1 MGYGARCLGVFV
13 CLAAPSVARAQ
24 LAPVGVPPGV
34 LRVEV
39 DGAFDSW
46 DERFRDGNEEGLGT
60 AFSGPALGSDLLP
73 VLAPYDTIV
82 QRVTGLGGFRLNL
95 GALATDAQADVS
107 AAVLGLTLGV
117 TRSIA
122 VFGRLPLARTRVQT
136 DIDLDA
142 AGANA
147 GLNPGTAAQDPF
159 FTQFDAALSTLEAR
173 IAAGAYDG
181 DPARRALAEAT
192 LTQGGDLFGD
202 LFTLLGDPTTA
213 SPFVPTGGSEAGTAL
228 AARIAALQTTLDTD
242 LGVGG
247 FSTGPALPAAPAT
260 AADVESFISD
270 PLGPIGI
277 QTGESEV
284 MFRGDAEA
292 GVAVTIADRWDR
304 GQRRGGFRAAA
315 EGLVRFPTGVR
326 ARTDRAFAV
335 GTGDGQTDVEL
346 RGVVDLGA
354 GNVGVRLEGGYN
366 RQLAGDIV
374 GRVAPPSQ
382 PFPSQSLLASVR
394 LDPGDVTTL
403 AVRPF
408 FRLARTF
415 ALIGS
420 LERWSKGQDAVE
432 YRSEADAIP
441 GVDPSVLAQE
451 TDASATLVSI
461 GVTYSN
467 PGALRPGDTG
477 LPVDAGWSYERIVS
491 ASGGIV
497 PDTHRIRARLRL
509 YFDVW

>member
-1 MGYGARCLGVFV
+1 MGYGARCLGVIV
-13 CLAAPSVARAQ
+13 CLAAPSMARAQ

-46 DERFRDGNEEGLGT
+46 DKRFRDGREEGFGADL
-60 AFSGPALGSDLLP
+60 SGPLDSDLLP
-73 VLAPYDTIV
+73 ILAPYDAIV

-95 GALATDAQADVS
+95 GALAADAQADVS
-107 AAVLGLTLGV
+107 TAVLGLTLGV

-136 DIDLDA
+136 DLDLDA
-142 AGANA
+142 ASANA
-147 GLNPGTAAQDPF
+147 GLNPGTASQDPF
-159 FTQFDAALSTLEAR
+159 FAQFDAALSTLEAQ

-181 DPARRALAEAT
+181 DPARRALADAT
-192 LTQGGDLFGD
+192 LAQGDALFGD
-202 LFTLLGDPTTA
+202 LFVLLGDPATA
-213 SPFVPTGGSEAGTAL
+213 SPFIPTGGSDAGTAL
-228 AARIAALQTTLDTD
+228 AARIATLQATLDTD

-247 FSTGPALPAAPAT
+247 FSTGPALPAAPVT
-260 AADVESFISD
+260 ADNVESVISD
-270 PLGPIGI
+270 LSGPIGI

-284 MFRGDAEA
+284 TFRGDAEA
-292 GVAVTIADRWDR
+292 GLAVTIADRWDR
-304 GQRRGGFRAAA
+304 GGRRGGFRAAA
-315 EGLVRFPTGVR
+315 EGLVRFPSGVR
-326 ARTDRAFAV
+326 ARTDRLLAV
-335 GTGDGQTDVEL
+335 GTGDGQTDVEI

-354 GNVGVRLEGGYN
+354 GNVGLRLEGGYN
-366 RQLAGDIV
+366 RQLAGDVIE
-374 GRVAPPSQ
+374 RVAPPSQ
-382 PFPSQSLLASVR
+382 PFPARNLLTSVR

-420 LERWSKGQDAVE
+420 VERWSKGEDAVE
-432 YRSEADAIP
+432 YRTEADAIP

-451 TDASATLVSI
+451 SDASATLLTI

-467 PGALRPGDTG
+467 PGALRPGGTG
-477 LPVDAGWSYERIVS
+477 LPVDAGWTYERIVS

-509 YFDVW
+509 YFDLW